1 MTRRRAIWVLLGC
14 TFIWGASFSLNK
26 MVLGSATPLAF
37 MAVRFAGS
45 ALLLAPVY
53 RHVDRRDWRTGVA
66 LGTLFAVQLALFVV
80 GLAAIDP
87 GRAAFLFSFQTPLVP
102 VLMLAFHWRW
112 PTGRDLAAIGLA
124 TLGGWWLTRPAANGT
139 GLGFGAGDLAM
150 IGSAACAALYVVLV
164 GAVANRHEPMRLMAV
179 QFVVISLTAGVL
191 SAGFEDPRIDLNTTT
206 VTLIPFLALAG
217 VATFVGQLAGQRA
230 IRPTE
235 AALLFALEPLVAAAV
250 SFISVGERLSLGQ
263 WAGGGLI
270 LAGSIVAQIGRS
282 AVVPAVPLPSQAV
295 N

>member
-1 MTRRRAIWVLLGC
+1 MTHRRAVWVLLGC
-14 TFIWGASFSLNK
+14 TFIWGASFTLNK

-45 ALLLAPVY
+45 ALLLAPIY
-53 RHVDRRDWRTGVA
+53 RTTSREDWRTGLR

-87 GRAAFLFSFQTPLVP
+87 ARSAFLFSFQTPLVP
-102 VLMLAFHWRW
+102 VLMLALHRQW
-112 PTGRDLAAIGLA
+112 PAGRDFLAVGFA
-124 TLGGWWLTRPAANGT
+124 TLGGWWLTRPSGAGA
-139 GLGFGAGDLAM
+139 GFGTGDLAT

-164 GAVANRHEPMRLMAV
+164 GSVGRRHEPMRLMAV
-179 QFVVISLTAGVL
+179 QFLVMSLMAGVL
-191 SAGFEDPRIDLNTTT
+191 AVVVERPRIDLNVTTIA
-206 VTLIPFLALAG
+206 LIPFLALAG

-235 AALLFALEPLVAAAV
+235 AALLYALEPLVAAAV
-250 SFISVGERLSLGQ
+250 SFISLGERLSPGQ

-270 LAGSIVAQIGRS
+270 LAGSFVAQLRRT
-282 AVVPAVPLPSQAV
+282 PDSQAE
-295 N
+295 NRSS

>member
-1 MTRRRAIWVLLGC
+1 MTHRRAIWMLLGC

-37 MAVRFAGS
+37 IAVRFAGS

-53 RHVDRRDWRTGVA
+53 RRITRRDWHTGLR
-66 LGTLFAVQLALFVV
+66 LGTLFAIQLALFVV
-80 GLAAIDP
+80 GLATIDP

-102 VLMLAFHWRW
+102 VLMLAFHRRW
-112 PTGRDLAAIGLA
+112 PTGRDLGAIGLA
-124 TLGGWWLTRPAANGT
+124 TLGGWWLTRPAGVGA
-139 GLGFGAGDLAM
+139 GLGFGAGDIAM
-150 IGSAACAALYVVLV
+150 IGSAACAALYVVWV
-164 GAVANRHEPMRLMAV
+164 GAVASRHEPMRLMAV
-179 QFVVISLTAGVL
+179 QFVVIALVAGAL
-191 SAGFEDPRIDLNTTT
+191 SVGLERPRIDLNLTTL
-206 VTLIPFLALAG
+206 TLIPFLALAG

-230 IRPTE
+230 VRPTE

-250 SFISVGERLSLGQ
+250 SFISIGERLSPGQ

-270 LAGSIVAQIGRS
+270 LAGSILAQLGRS
-282 AVVPAVPLPSQAV
+282 PAAPAAPLPSQAT

>member
-1 MTRRRAIWVLLGC
+1 MTHRRAVWVLLGC
-14 TFIWGASFSLNK
+14 TFIWGASFTLNK

-53 RHVDRRDWRTGVA
+53 RTTSREDWRTGLR

-87 GRAAFLFSFQTPLVP
+87 ARSAFLFSFQTPLVA
-102 VLMLAFHWRW
+102 VLMLALHRQW
-112 PTGRDLAAIGLA
+112 PAGRDFLGVGFA
-124 TLGGWWLTRPAANGT
+124 TLGGWWLTRPSGAGA
-139 GLGFGAGDLAM
+139 GFGAGDLAT

-164 GAVANRHEPMRLMAV
+164 GSVGRRHEPMRLMAV
-179 QFVVISLTAGVL
+179 QFLVMSLMAGVL
-191 SAGFEDPRIDLNTTT
+191 AVVVERPRIDLNVTTIA
-206 VTLIPFLALAG
+206 LIPFLALAG

-235 AALLFALEPLVAAAV
+235 AALLYALEPLVAAAV
-250 SFISVGERLSLGQ
+250 SFISLGERLSPGQ

-270 LAGSIVAQIGRS
+270 LAGSFVAQLRRT
-282 AVVPAVPLPSQAV
+282 PDSQAE
-295 N
+295 NRSS

>member
-1 MTRRRAIWVLLGC
+1 MTHHRAIWVLLGC

-37 MAVRFAGS
+37 IAVRFAGS
-45 ALLLAPVY
+45 ALLLAPVF
-53 RHVDRRDWRTGVA
+53 RRTTRRDWQTGA
-66 LGTLFAVQLALFVV
+66 RIGTVFAIQLALFVV
-80 GLAAIDP
+80 GLAAIEP

-102 VLMLAFHWRW
+102 VFMLAFHRRW
-112 PTGRDLAAIGLA
+112 PTGRDLLAVGLA
-124 TLGGWWLTRPAANGT
+124 TLGGWWLTRPVGGGV
-139 GLGFGAGDLAM
+139 GLGLGPGDIAM
-150 IGSAACAALYVVLV
+150 IGSAVCAALYVVVV
-164 GAVANRHEPMRLMAV
+164 GAVAGHHEPMRLMAA
-179 QFVVISLTAGVL
+179 QFVVIALIAAVL
-191 SAGFEDPRIDLNTTT
+191 SVGCEHPRIGLNITT

-250 SFISVGERLSLGQ
+250 SFITVGERLSPGQ
-263 WAGGGLI
+263 WVGGGLI
-270 LAGSIVAQIGRS
+270 LAGSIVAQVGRS
-282 AVVPAVPLPSQAV
+282 AAPPPPLASQAV